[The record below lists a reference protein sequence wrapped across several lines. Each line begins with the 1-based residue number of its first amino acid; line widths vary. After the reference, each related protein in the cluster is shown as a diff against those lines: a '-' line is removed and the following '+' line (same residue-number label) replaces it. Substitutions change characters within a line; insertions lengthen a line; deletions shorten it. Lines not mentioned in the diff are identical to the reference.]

1 MENRALMDFGG
12 GDEIRFE
19 RIGVAGVITLTRPKA
34 LNAVTLIMVR
44 ALAKA
49 FAAWERDE
57 DVALVLI
64 RAEGRAFSAGGD
76 IAQAYHAMRAGAA
89 PVGFFAEEYRLNA
102 ALARFPKPC
111 VSLIDGIVMGGGVG
125 ISCHG
130 SHRVMTEKALFAMPE
145 VGIGF
150 FPDVGG
156 SFLLSRLKGSYGMYL
171 GLTGGRIR
179 SGDALRAGIATHA
192 VESSALGDIVAALC
206 NGVPPDS
213 CLKQFASVPQAETDE
228 GALFSIA
235 RLFSREKLGDL
246 LVGLDQARESG
257 ETVAETALAAIGK
270 ASPTSVAV
278 TFREINTGAMLD
290 MDECM
295 RMEFRI
301 LNRMVAG
308 HDFPEGIRAAIIE
321 KDGAPKWRPQ
331 SLADVTD
338 DAVEAYFAPLPGGD
352 LVL

>member
-1 MENRALMDFGG
+1 MDFGG
-12 GDEIRFE
+12 GDEIGFE

-34 LNAVTLIMVR
+34 LNAVTHKMIL
-44 ALAKA
+44 ALSKA
-49 FAAWERDE
+49 FAAWERDK
-57 DVALVLI
+57 DVALVVI
-64 RAEGRAFSAGGD
+64 KAEGRAFSAGGD
-76 IAQAYHAMRAGAA
+76 IADAYRAMRAGTR
-89 PVGFFAEEYRLNA
+89 PVQFFADEYRLNA

-111 VSLIDGIVMGGGVG
+111 VPLIDGIVMGGGVG

-171 GLTGGRIR
+171 GLTGARIR

-192 VESSALGDIVAALC
+192 VESAALGDVFDQLCKGVA
-206 NGVPPDS
+206 PDK
-213 CLKQFASVPQAETDE
+213 CLKGFASAPQAETDE

-235 RLFSREKLGDL
+235 KLFSREKLGDL
-246 LVGLDQARESG
+246 LIGLQQAREAG
-257 ETVAETALAAIGK
+257 ERVAETALKAIGK

-308 HDFPEGIRAAIIE
+308 HDFPEGIRAAIID
-321 KDGAPKWRPQ
+321 KDGAPKWNPPA
-331 SLADVTD
+331 LAAVSDA
-338 DAVEAYFAPLPGGD
+338 AVEAYFAPLPGGD
-352 LVL
+352 LAL

>member
-1 MENRALMDFGG
+1 MDFGG
-12 GDEIRFE
+12 ADEIRFE
-19 RIGVAGVITLTRPKA
+19 RIGVAGVITLTRPNA
-34 LNAVTLIMVR
+34 LNAVTHGMIL
-44 ALAKA
+44 ALSKA
-49 FAAWERDE
+49 FSAWEHDRS
-57 DVALVLI
+57 VALVVI
-64 RAEGRAFSAGGD
+64 KAEGRAFSAGGD
-76 IAQAYHAMRAGAA
+76 IADAYRAMRAGTA
-89 PVGFFAEEYRLNA
+89 PVAFFADEYRLNA

-156 SFLLSRLKGSYGMYL
+156 SFLLSRLKGSYGMFL
-171 GLTGGRIR
+171 GLTGARIH

-192 VESSALGDIVAALC
+192 VESAALGAVFDALC
-206 NGVPPDS
+206 KGVAPDK
-213 CLKQFASVPQAETDE
+213 CLRGFASAPQAETDE

-235 RLFSREKLGDL
+235 KLFSRERLDDL
-246 LVGLDQARESG
+246 LVGLRQVREAG
-257 ETVAETALAAIGK
+257 EALAETAFAAIDK

-278 TFREINTGAMLD
+278 TFRQINTGAMLD

-301 LNRMVAG
+301 LNRMVAS
-308 HDFPEGIRAAIIE
+308 HDFPEGIRAVIID
-321 KDGAPKWRPQ
+321 KDGAPQWKPAT
-331 SLADVTD
+331 LAEVG
-338 DAVEAYFAPLPGGD
+338 DATVEAYFAPLPGGD
-352 LVL
+352 LPL

>member
-1 MENRALMDFGG
+1 MDFGG
-12 GDEIRFE
+12 ADEIRFE

-34 LNAVTLIMVR
+34 LNAVTHQMIL
-44 ALAKA
+44 ALSKA
-49 FAAWERDE
+49 FSAWERDK
-57 DVALVLI
+57 DVALVVI
-64 RAEGRAFSAGGD
+64 KAEGRAFSAGGD
-76 IAQAYHAMRAGAA
+76 IADAYRAMRAGNR
-89 PVGFFAEEYRLNA
+89 PVQFFADEYRLNA

-156 SFLLSRLKGSYGMYL
+156 SFLLSRLKASYGMYL
-171 GLTGGRIR
+171 GLTGARIR
-179 SGDALRAGIATHA
+179 SGDALRAGIATHT
-192 VESSALGDIVAALC
+192 VESAAIGDVFDELCKGVA
-206 NGVPPDS
+206 PDK
-213 CLKQFASVPQAETDE
+213 CLKGYASAPRAETDE
-228 GALFSIA
+228 GTLFSIA

-246 LVGLDQARESG
+246 LVGLEQAREAG

-308 HDFPEGIRAAIIE
+308 HDFPEGIRAAIID
-321 KDGAPKWRPQ
+321 KDGAPKWQPPT
-331 SLADVTD
+331 LAGVGDA
-338 DAVEAYFAPLPGGD
+338 AVEAYFAPLPGGD
-352 LVL
+352 LKL